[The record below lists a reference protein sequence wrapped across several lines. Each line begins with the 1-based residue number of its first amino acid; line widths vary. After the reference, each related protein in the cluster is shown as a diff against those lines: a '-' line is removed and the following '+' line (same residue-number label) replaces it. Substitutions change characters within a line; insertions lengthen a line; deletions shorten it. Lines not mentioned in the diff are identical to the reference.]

1 MCSFVFTD
9 KMVEFRVVIGSP
21 DEVHQMFV
29 AGEDQSF
36 IESEGHDLIT
46 GLVDLICCYYAY
58 RVAYPENMEGCLLFL
73 QEIEMK
79 MYIEVQNTLPSRKK
93 YVKQCSKQFRH

>member
-1 MCSFVFTD
+1 MFKD
-9 KMVEFRVVIGSP
+9 KMVEFRVVVIGLP

-46 GLVDLICCYYAY
+46 GLVDLICCYFAY
-58 RVAYPENMEGCLLFL
+58 HVAYPENVEGCLLFL
-73 QEIEMK
+73 QDIL
-79 MYIEVQNTLPSRKK
+79 LPSNENI
-93 YVKQCSKQFRH
+93 